1 MQPAEPAD
9 ALSVLN
15 DPTKSHLQVSGKGP
29 YGSGV
34 SSVNSS
40 DTSLHVVKN
49 VPGYSTPVF
58 KGKQAQQEKVQADVA
73 SKVGFFFA
81 ARYLLSTSWAGVV
94 EVEDERDK
102 SEDK

>member
-1 MQPAEPAD
+1 MQPTESAD

-81 ARYLLSTSWAGVV
+81 VRCFVV
-94 EVEDERDK
+94 DVVGRRG
-102 SEDK
+102 